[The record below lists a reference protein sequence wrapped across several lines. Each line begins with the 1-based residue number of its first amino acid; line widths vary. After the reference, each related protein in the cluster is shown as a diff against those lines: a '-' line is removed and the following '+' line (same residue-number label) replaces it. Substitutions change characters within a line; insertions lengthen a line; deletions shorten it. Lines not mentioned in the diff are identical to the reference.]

1 MASYFHQFV
10 KNVRSYV
17 ATWVCEKCENCSVKR
32 KCCEEDMK
40 IEGESA
46 PPTKKANL
54 EIQIHTDSCQCC
66 GNVAEIEGTV
76 PNTEDDEN
84 DDAEFVKSHE
94 IDASPCR
101 DGLHDPEFNDRIDY
115 LRKTFLNPIRFPALY
130 KSANIF
136 PPKGMYFFGTGI
148 NERALETIKEFST
161 DLSEELGVERV
172 PIFRT
177 THVDA
182 YRNCEGAETS
192 FVDKVFEAAVKF
204 TPSIIFFPELDKF
217 GTPHSTRRDEIVA
230 KICYYMDALV
240 AGEVFVFATVDATPP
255 APFNRLNGP
264 PRFSTGYH
272 VATAV
277 LTSGVLAFLKTETE
291 KWKISE
297 ENNSRDEILAKV
309 SEILSSYP
317 DPIKH
322 FDLTT
327 LCQEMYHTIMQEALN
342 SAGKHACDC
351 CTCPPPPPKFPSLP
365 QWEAGIKAHI
375 KPTEATKAVAAV
387 AAPAAQPQ
395 TEKWDEFKV
404 EEDLSL
410 KKMAGT
416 GKTLLGKTLAAE
428 LSRLD
433 DGKGKFAFFY
443 HKGTECY
450 SKYVGETEA
459 KLRAIFANAEAKKP
473 AIIFMDE
480 IDGICRVR
488 DESASKFYTGVV
500 TTILGLMDNLPRG
513 EVFVIAATN
522 RLTSLDPALRRP
534 GRFDKCVEFQAPK
547 FAGRKA
553 ILQIHTATWDAKSK
567 MEDNFADEIAQMTGG
582 YTGADL
588 EQVCRQA
595 FTLAMRRHSQNAPE
609 ENVPPVDFDGLIVQ
623 KQDWYG
629 SLKSVR
635 PNGTNYFGNAVITD
649 KPILAGAAAALKGKV
664 DEITK
669 RLAYFLNKS
678 EQSGSLDMDSKSGG
692 VLNSFLIWG
701 SDAKQLKVI
710 EHLLIPALLSS
721 SEFSSVVAAKFEIPP
736 LGVGTEVVERR
747 ISATFAQVLNPGEDK
762 LGVLYVPGIDHLLN
776 TRIGKFSEMKEH
788 DQILDSF
795 EILRGEKVLLLGTAT
810 GSPDQMSDRVQGLFR
825 APNATEIRLVFSQ
838 ISAKIPTTPF
848 EKIMT
853 KLGCSTEGGNK
864 FKARKNLTL
873 YDLLDFEGEITQIS
887 AQFDL
892 KSDQEEKSEEFYV
905 ALNNA
910 TNAFCSYLDGR
921 EKYKSALSTMYT

>member
-1 MASYFHQFV
+1 MHERCPGPQNYDLLTSLKLGKTQ
-10 KNVRSYV
+10 NVF
-17 ATWVCEKCENCSVKR
+17 KR
-32 KCCEEDMK
+32 YK
-40 IEGESA
+40 
-46 PPTKKANL
+46 T
-54 EIQIHTDSCQCC
+54 T
-66 GNVAEIEGTV
+66 GTV

-342 SAGKHACDC
+342 SAGKHACGGGS
-351 CTCPPPPPKFPSLP
+351 KFKKNGGL
-365 QWEAGIKAHI
+365 AGQIQILRGNIITPLRNRDKLR
-375 KPTEATKAVAAV
+375 
-387 AAPAAQPQ
+387 QLGWQ
-395 TEKWDEFKV
+395 V
-404 EEDLSL
+404 EPVRGIIFHGP
-410 KKMAGT
+410 AGT

-825 APNATEIRLVFSQ
+825 GL
-838 ISAKIPTTPF
+838 
-848 EKIMT
+848 
-853 KLGCSTEGGNK
+853 
-864 FKARKNLTL
+864 
-873 YDLLDFEGEITQIS
+873 
-887 AQFDL
+887 
-892 KSDQEEKSEEFYV
+892 
-905 ALNNA
+905 
-910 TNAFCSYLDGR
+910 
-921 EKYKSALSTMYT
+921 